1 MTTVISLNDGYLSS
15 TDVHGKFKANRLGV
29 KALAFEIV
37 QRACGNEILLFCSS
51 TIDHPEEY
59 GGKAGVDYSQ
69 MLANSIVR
77 QGGKIR

>member
-1 MTTVISLNDGYLSS
+1 MNEVLSLNNGFLSCTS
-15 TDVHGKFKANRLGV
+15 IHGEYRANRLGI

-37 QRACGNEILLFCSS
+37 QKARGNEILLFCSS

-59 GGKAGVDYSQ
+59 GGQAGIDYGQ
-69 MLANSIVR
+69 MLANSIAR